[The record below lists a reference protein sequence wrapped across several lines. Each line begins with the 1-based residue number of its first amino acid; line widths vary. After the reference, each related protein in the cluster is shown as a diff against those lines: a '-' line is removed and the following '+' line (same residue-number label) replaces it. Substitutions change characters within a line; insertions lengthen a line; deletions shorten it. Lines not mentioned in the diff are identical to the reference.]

1 MRIGFIVNP
10 IAGMGGL
17 VGLKGTDEYLY
28 EEALRRGAKP
38 VSPSR
43 ATRFLKRL
51 EKLEFTGM
59 IVSANGPMGCDYL
72 GNTNLKYSC
81 IEVPPPSKSR
91 TTRNDTLDAVKRL
104 IDEGVEL
111 IVFTGGDGT
120 ARDIYD
126 VVDGKVPIIGIPA
139 GVKMYSGVFA
149 ISPEACAEV
158 VHAYLLGNAEV
169 DVGEVADAD
178 ERAIQKGVLR
188 VKVYGL
194 AKTPVLEGYVTPTKD
209 FAHVG
214 GREEKEGIAEYFI
227 QEYLKDN
234 VLYLLGPGTTIKA
247 ITDLLGLKK
256 TLLGVDALHNRRI
269 VAYDIGEKEI
279 LNLLARYREA
289 YVVVTVIGAQGYVF
303 GRGNQQFSPRVL
315 SRLGKDKLIIV
326 ATKSKLMKLR
336 YLLVDTGDPEL
347 DRKFSGYARVITGY
361 MEETVVPVVPS
372 SDPEKIKYFS
382 RRL

>member
-10 IAGMGGL
+10 IAGMGGS
-17 VGLKGTDEYLY
+17 VGLKGTDDYLY

-38 VSPSR
+38 VSPNR
-43 ATRFLKRL
+43 ALRFLK
-51 EKLEFTGM
+51 KLEELRFAGL
-59 IVSANGPMGCDYL
+59 IISANGPMGCDYL
-72 GNTNLKYSC
+72 RNTGLNYHC
-81 IEVPPPSKSR
+81 IEVPPHSRNR
-91 TTRNDTLDAVKRL
+91 TTRNDTLEAIRRF
-104 IDEGVEL
+104 INEGVEL

-126 VVDGKVPIIGIPA
+126 VVDGKVPMIGIPA

-169 DVGEVADAD
+169 DAGEVADAD
-178 ERAIQKGVLR
+178 EKAIQKGVLR

-194 AKTPVLEGYVTPTKD
+194 AKTPVLEGLVTPTKD
-209 FAHVG
+209 FAHGG

-227 QEYLKDN
+227 QEYLRDN
-234 VLYLLGPGTTIKA
+234 VLYLLGPGTTVKA

-269 VAYDIGEKEI
+269 VAYDVGEKEI
-279 LNLLARYREA
+279 LRLLDSYGEA

-315 SRLGKDKLIIV
+315 ARLGRDKLIIV
-326 ATKSKLMKLR
+326 ATKSKLMKLK

-347 DRKFSGYARVITGY
+347 DREFSGYVRVITGY

-372 SDPEKIKYFS
+372 SDLEKIRCFS